1 MQMLRRRLR
10 LISSSDEE
18 EEEEQQQAP
27 AASHEAVT
35 PVSANPNPNTSEP
48 LPVDISDDD
57 FVDVS
62 ENFSTP
68 SPPPAQTSG
77 QSFQSSSFEPPSSG
91 SISGESSNPIGDFL
105 RGLGL
110 CLRREW
116 LDSCIRGLE
125 SSVPGFASLDVAGK
139 AKLCFEQFLCS
150 DMNYSGAGVL
160 PQNVD
165 SMHLVDL
172 AGPFVLQVDEIVNI
186 SAPLRGR
193 YQNAAS
199 GIKRCLK
206 LSMTDGIQRVFGM
219 EYRPIKDIEVLAP
232 AGLKIAICNVNIR
245 HGLFMLVP
253 EVFEILGGSVEELE
267 AARQRLVHEVNK
279 PPRGKRTKNGVVP
292 PLATRATL
300 AAWPSSGVG
309 VFGRTNSSTSQG
321 ATPFQAH
328 DHGAT
333 SVAPGIGVNER
344 STEEFNVAV
353 RRENAVPNPSS
364 NNVMVVEEVDMVTD
378 SIASAAVSNDTGER
392 MREEHTVPVCRDN
405 AVPNLSS
412 NAVSDAAEVH
422 MVAVPIT
429 GENDVPNSS
438 HNAVSDVEEI
448 PMVDEADHPLIL
460 TGEREIPF
468 TYLASLSAKWAGR
481 KEKAPFVQGKI
492 KCFLTGVKG
501 FQYKQRTTF
510 DLRVYVDDGSL
521 ISEILIDHN
530 VVQQGIGYSPKEVTA
545 ALASSDVKIV
555 SGMKDTLK
563 QFQIFLA
570 NFEGTMVVEIN
581 ETSPLP
587 IALEMVQGCPA
598 SDAWL
603 LLRRLKS
610 FTSIQAPRNSP
621 LEPIDLS
628 P

>member
-1 MQMLRRRLR
+1 M
-10 LISSSDEE
+10 
-18 EEEEQQQAP
+18 
-27 AASHEAVT
+27 
-35 PVSANPNPNTSEP
+35 
-48 LPVDISDDD
+48 
-57 FVDVS
+57 
-62 ENFSTP
+62 
-68 SPPPAQTSG
+68 
-77 QSFQSSSFEPPSSG
+77 
-91 SISGESSNPIGDFL
+91 
-105 RGLGL
+105 
-110 CLRREW
+110 
-116 LDSCIRGLE
+116 
-125 SSVPGFASLDVAGK
+125 
-139 AKLCFEQFLCS
+139 
-150 DMNYSGAGVL
+150 
-160 PQNVD
+160 
-165 SMHLVDL
+165 
-172 AGPFVLQVDEIVNI
+172 
-186 SAPLRGR
+186 
-193 YQNAAS
+193 
-199 GIKRCLK
+199 
-206 LSMTDGIQRVFGM
+206 
-219 EYRPIKDIEVLAP
+219 
-232 AGLKIAICNVNIR
+232 
-245 HGLFMLVP
+245 
-253 EVFEILGGSVEELE
+253 
-267 AARQRLVHEVNK
+267 
-279 PPRGKRTKNGVVP
+279 
-292 PLATRATL
+292 
-300 AAWPSSGVG
+300 
-309 VFGRTNSSTSQG
+309 
-321 ATPFQAH
+321 
-328 DHGAT
+328 
-333 SVAPGIGVNER
+333 
-344 STEEFNVAV
+344 
-353 RRENAVPNPSS
+353 PNPSS

-530 VVQQGIGYSPKEVTA
+530 VAQQGIGYSPKEVTA

>member
-1 MQMLRRRLR
+1 MDHFMGPVTNIGPRTMSWGPKDGTITSRAGDDLVGRELHIR
-10 LISSSDEE
+10 

-77 QSFQSSSFEPPSSG
+77 QSFQS
-91 SISGESSNPIGDFL
+91 
-105 RGLGL
+105 
-110 CLRREW
+110 
-116 LDSCIRGLE
+116 

-245 HGLFMLVP
+245 HGLFHVGAL
-253 EVFEILGGSVEELE
+253 
-267 AARQRLVHEVNK
+267 
-279 PPRGKRTKNGVVP
+279 RTKNGVVP

-328 DHGAT
+328 DHGMVFVVSLTASTAYWFVGWESVLQLLPICPHPFFLRCHARACAT

-530 VVQQGIGYSPKEVTA
+530 VAQQGIGYSPKEVTA